1 MYYILLR
8 ILISIIIA
16 YLFVVFLF
24 TGFTALVTHETFGLL
39 FVVVFLVAIVLGVV
53 FSIKHR
59 KTLPLKLAF
68 LLIVVLS
75 LFPGKIF
82 EKEAKEAQA
91 MIEKE
96 LHDAAQIHT
105 ISEMNNDEL
114 NGLIGNAKAEI
125 SKKYTLMNMEPVAVF
140 MQNESSYENEY
151 LLSVLMYGLY
161 NDCDAYIVCEFRSLA
176 RNEDNSLTYRTIAMS
191 SIEEDINRCMTSA
204 NLTTEIIDSKICNE
218 VLMDK
223 CNFVLS
229 SGNDNESYEAMNYQT
244 YEDIPQSLRAN
255 YEADSYNRLLKDTS
269 IADNNYYLFYMASGG
284 GASVPDNGVPN

>member
-1 MYYILLR
+1 
-8 ILISIIIA
+8 
-16 YLFVVFLF
+16 
-24 TGFTALVTHETFGLL
+24 
-39 FVVVFLVAIVLGVV
+39 
-53 FSIKHR
+53 
-59 KTLPLKLAF
+59 
-68 LLIVVLS
+68 
-75 LFPGKIF
+75 
-82 EKEAKEAQA
+82 
-91 MIEKE
+91 
-96 LHDAAQIHT
+96 
-105 ISEMNNDEL
+105 
-114 NGLIGNAKAEI
+114 
-125 SKKYTLMNMEPVAVF
+125 
-140 MQNESSYENEY
+140 
-151 LLSVLMYGLY
+151 MYGLY

-204 NLTTEIIDSKICNE
+204 NLTTGIIDSKICNE

-284 GASVPDNGVPN
+284 GASVPDNGVTNLSHRLYNISVGQYEDKNILVYTYEISYETDLTTGIQHVYVGYTYRCYDETGVPDISNPISSDINAYSLPKTYDAYFDMFLSQYNTTGLIDNMQ